1 MGASEQNDELLQRS
15 PCAYQKACARG
26 VGSGQKRSEETESL
40 QPRAPE
46 TAVDE
51 AATTSPRDQS
61 VHTPTSRAVS
71 CLKVSEKVRFPIVG
85 TRQHLEEMA
94 EALTPSIS
102 PPSLFR
108 SAPSP
113 FASLRK
119 PATNGSPLGQASFG
133 AATPVFH
140 ADSEQREHQ
149 RPRKAVRTVGEFH
162 VPVREKDSAET
173 NEAVPSWASGQLFPT
188 MDRIGLEQGYIKG
201 APGAQAR
208 EIDLRNIR
216 VARVPI
222 APAFELSEISLER
235 GGDYG
240 ARYAVLEQEVVKL
253 NDFILDTDKLRAER
267 QHVRSDFEQHQRTST
282 PKFRALQESMEA
294 KNQASVEGLE
304 QEMAAKVKKM
314 EQVKAT
320 KIEQMRAELK
330 ERLADEVE
338 TQCDDT
344 QNRLSEM
351 SRLETQIEVARNAAV
366 LEQGALSA
374 KSRELFLDFAETYN

>member
-1 MGASEQNDELLQRS
+1 
-15 PCAYQKACARG
+15 
-26 VGSGQKRSEETESL
+26 
-40 QPRAPE
+40 
-46 TAVDE
+46 
-51 AATTSPRDQS
+51 
-61 VHTPTSRAVS
+61 
-71 CLKVSEKVRFPIVG
+71 
-85 TRQHLEEMA
+85 
-94 EALTPSIS
+94 
-102 PPSLFR
+102 
-108 SAPSP
+108 
-113 FASLRK
+113 
-119 PATNGSPLGQASFG
+119 
-133 AATPVFH
+133 
-140 ADSEQREHQ
+140 
-149 RPRKAVRTVGEFH
+149 
-162 VPVREKDSAET
+162 
-173 NEAVPSWASGQLFPT
+173 
-188 MDRIGLEQGYIKG
+188 MDRTGLEQGYIKG